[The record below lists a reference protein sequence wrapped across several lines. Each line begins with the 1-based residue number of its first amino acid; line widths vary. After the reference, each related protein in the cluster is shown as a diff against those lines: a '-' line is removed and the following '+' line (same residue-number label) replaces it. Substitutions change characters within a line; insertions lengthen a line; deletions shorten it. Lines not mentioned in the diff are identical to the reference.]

1 MRIDLR
7 SDTVTKPT
15 EAMRRAMAEAEVG
28 DDVYGEDPTVNRLEE
43 CAAEILGKEAALFVT
58 SGTQGNQ
65 IAILCHAGPGD
76 EIILEADSHIFYY
89 EAGAASALAGVQT
102 RPLPGRR
109 GMMDPADV
117 EGAIRGDDIHF
128 PRTALICLEN
138 THNRAGGAVLPLDRM
153 AALREVAD
161 HRIPVH
167 LDGARLFNAAVAMG
181 VDVREFARFAD
192 SVSVCLSKGLGAPVG
207 SLLAGEKAF
216 IDEARQWRKRLGGG
230 MRQAGVIAAPALLAL
245 TEWWNGWRRITRM
258 PGDWPLP
265 WRKRKGFRSIRPRW
279 RPTSSSP
286 TFQTRAKPP
295 KRSWTGWPRKG
306 SWPSPSARPPSAL
319 SLTRTYPKGHR
330 RGDPPDPP
338 GHRLPLTPPRGGFFC
353 HGRAGTRGKGQPTVY
368 PDQSDDTFQIGHSE
382 INGSH
387 LVHTRWEPAG
397 VGSVPR
403 DRGSAF
409 PPRPR
414 NPDLSRAE
422 RLCAR
427 FRVQ

>member
-43 CAAEILGKEAALFVT
+43 RAAEILGKEAALFVT

-65 IAILCHAGPGD
+65 IAVLCHAGSGD

-138 THNRAGGAVLPLDRM
+138 THNRAGGAVLPPERM

-161 HRIPVH
+161 KHRIPVH

-181 VDVREFARFAD
+181 VDVRELARFAD

-245 TEWWNGWRRITRM
+245 TDM
-258 PGDWPLP
+258 
-265 WRKRKGFRSIRPRW
+265 
-279 RPTSSSP
+279 
-286 TFQTRAKPP
+286 
-295 KRSWTGWPRKG
+295 
-306 SWPSPSARPPSAL
+306 
-319 SLTRTYPKGHR
+319 
-330 RGDPPDPP
+330 
-338 GHRLPLTPPRGGFFC
+338 
-353 HGRAGTRGKGQPTVY
+353 V
-368 PDQSDDTFQIGHSE
+368 
-382 INGSH
+382 
-387 LVHTRWEPAG
+387 
-397 VGSVPR
+397 
-403 DRGSAF
+403 
-409 PPRPR
+409 
-414 NPDLSRAE
+414 E
-422 RLCAR
+422 RLAEDHENAR
-427 FRVQ
+427 RLAVALAETEGFSIDPAQVETNIVVADISDTGKTAEEVLDRLAAEGVLAVPFGKTTLRFVTHKDISRKDIDEAILRIRRAIAPL